1 MDFVLLVGLLMGL
14 AVLFGAMVGLS
25 SDNSKATTGVD
36 DDDDGRCVGVG
47 RHSVSGRSLCDPIDG
62 NMSGIFE

>member
-36 DDDDGRCVGVG
+36 DDGRCVGVG